1 MSAEPDILRIDSE
14 IKDRFKKAAESA
26 EKLKK
31 DLKLR
36 QKLAHAGY
44 LTPGTV
50 ERLKEECREL
60 EHRIKD
66 TVSGN
71 EFNFYLTETAPFIE
85 EYKKILCTP
94 EKRSF
99 MKKSKSNGSRE
110 KSALVDKYLNIAQ
123 RYVISAHLE
132 KEGDVRPIIP
142 VKSST
147 TENDK
152 KKARR
157 IKCSCG
163 NKKDFDVD
171 EGSIHTCMICG
182 EEQHVPFYTTSYKDV
197 DRVNISSKYTYDR
210 IIHFR
215 DSMNQYQGKQNSTID
230 PKVYTDLEE
239 QFRKHHLLVGN
250 DNTPP
255 YKKFSK
261 ITKSHISM
269 FLKELK
275 YTKHYE
281 NVNLIHF
288 KLTGIPPDDI
298 SHLEDKLMEDF
309 IKLTDLY
316 DQIYI
321 QEKKI
326 NRKNFINTHYVL
338 FQLLCR
344 HKHPCSKEDFN
355 ILKTVDRQ
363 HFHDDVT
370 RDLFTRLNW
379 NHVSLL

>member
-1 MSAEPDILRIDSE
+1 MSAEPDILRIDSV
-14 IKDRFKKAAESA
+14 IKERFQKAIKSA
-26 EKLKK
+26 EQLKK

-36 QKLAHAGY
+36 QKLSEANY
-44 LTPGTV
+44 LTPATI
-50 ERLKEECREL
+50 EKLKEECGDL
-60 EHRIKD
+60 EKRIENI
-66 TVSGN
+66 VSGN
-71 EFNFYLTETAPFIE
+71 EFNFYLSESAPFIE
-85 EYKKILCTP
+85 EYKLMLATP
-94 EKRSF
+94 EKRYF
-99 MKKSKSNGSRE
+99 MKKKKSGNSKE

-142 VKSST
+142 VVDRDN
-147 TENDK
+147 EK
-152 KKARR
+152 KKVRK
-157 IKCSCG
+157 IKCTCN
-163 NKKDFDVD
+163 NKKDFEID
-171 EGSIHTCMICG
+171 EGGIYTCMVCG

-239 QFRKHHLLVGN
+239 QFRKHHLLVG
-250 DNTPP
+250 DESTPP
-255 YKKFSK
+255 FKKFSK

-338 FQLLCR
+338 YQLLCR
-344 HKHPCSKEDFN
+344 HKHPCNKEDFN
-355 ILKTVDRQ
+355 ILKTIDRQ